1 MKTYC
6 LGIDP
11 GFAKAPLGCAMLE
24 FDGATPRLLF
34 TRSIRSTR
42 GGDWQARTDEVL
54 GELRDWLLVEVVPF
68 YPRFLVAYELA
79 HVDKNVQTALRLA
92 DLGGGVRGL
101 ALAMECSCIGVE
113 PAQSKVALT
122 GLSNADKGA
131 MVRAARVLFGV
142 EVSEHEADA
151 VGHALAGQAA
161 YHLRKI
167 GALV

>member
-1 MKTYC
+1 
-6 LGIDP
+6 
-11 GFAKAPLGCAMLE
+11 MLE

-54 GELRDWLLVEVVPF
+54 GELREWVLIDVVPY
-68 YPRFLVAYELA
+68 YPRFLISYELS

-101 ALAMECSCIGVE
+101 ALSLDCPCIGVE

-142 EVSEHEADA
+142 EVPEHEADA
-151 VGHALAGQAA
+151 IGHALAGQALVRQREIEA
-161 YHLRKI
+161 LR
-167 GALV
+167 